1 MGAGRI
7 ESQEKIERACPRET
21 ALGFQCL
28 LEGWRGGNGLLGNNK
43 RLSSRGQKPPA
54 APSSVFPSAP
64 RMGGRGWGPS
74 FWQLEGQSD
83 SMWRCPRGF
92 WRAVGAFL
100 VVTVAG
106 ETLLMGLLGPSR
118 LDHA

>member
-1 MGAGRI
+1 MSQGDGSGFPVPSRGLEGR
-7 ESQEKIERACPRET
+7 ERAAWQQQEAFKQRE
-21 ALGFQCL
+21 
-28 LEGWRGGNGLLGNNK
+28 
-43 RLSSRGQKPPA
+43 KPPA
-54 APSSVFPSAP
+54 APGSVFPSAP

-106 ETLLMGLLGPSR
+106 EALLMGLLGPSR